1 MLLIGDK
8 ILILFL
14 VLLSIFVWIF
24 LNNISNQN
32 ETNIYDP
39 YVKISIDGKTY
50 KEVPL
55 YENQIITIQTDSIY
69 NVIEIKDGQ
78 VSIIDANCSNRYCVK
93 HISIES
99 EKESIVCIP
108 NKVSV
113 EIVNHGKSEIDVV
126 A

>member
-93 HISIES
+93 HRSIES